1 MKDFYLSLRALRAEE
16 MTSERVKAM
25 ISELIGSED
34 KKKQLSDKKL
44 AEILNER
51 GILVARRTVMKYRE
65 QMGQKSSMKRKK

>member
-1 MKDFYLSLRALRAEE
+1 MKDFYLSLRALRVEE
-16 MTSERVKAM
+16 MTSERVKSM

-34 KKKQLSDKKL
+34 KKNPLSDKKL